1 MNICYKCGQ
10 EMVTEEYYKSNKSK
24 FSVEPKFNHN
34 EHIIQNALFGRL
46 KPSNILCKQCGT
58 DASTDIDKDF
68 VTLFHFITETIKHIL
83 IKKDHGKGSLNTMKG
98 VQYDGDFVR
107 KRDIMIRDN
116 VVAPKEPFYEYDSFK
131 SKLTIYATK
140 ARAQQYKNVVCKE
153 LSAQGVD
160 YDQLEVEFAE
170 DILHLGAVGIF
181 FTEGIENFHQKL
193 TNGFR
198 KIAAGYA
205 TYCGIERANLKKLLK
220 IDENGK
226 AEFITESNVFPFIA
240 VGTID
245 CLIEVNRPDIE
256 RHFPSHTI
264 ILFSQKLSEEI
275 HHLYCYIDLF
285 STFQYYVLLND
296 NYNGE
301 SIYHSYHQATAFE
314 TKPWTDVKATRPK
327 YFNIIVDDYQVD
339 TSKYKG
345 TTLGDYADF
354 LQQEVDNYTFDPSL
368 SLKEQVNHFMDMI
381 MQSYTAAQT
390 NFFSTPLV
398 QSLKEL
404 KGSEPIILMQ
414 ELQDYFQAE
423 NSHQTFRT
431 SFWEDDGSGRFGE
444 IISTP
449 IASHDKFMTKEVMQA
464 YCTMKFNQM
473 SEFIFSNTE
482 DIKKNKL

>member
-10 EMVTEEYYKSNKSK
+10 EMVTEEYYKSNKLK
-24 FSVEPKFNHN
+24 FSVEPKLNHN

-46 KPSNILCKQCGT
+46 KPNNILCKQCGT

-140 ARAQQYKNVVCKE
+140 ARAQQYKNVVRKE
-153 LSAQGVD
+153 LSDQGVD
-160 YDQLEVEFAE
+160 YDQQKVEFVE
-170 DILHLGAVGIF
+170 DISHLGEIGIF

-205 TYCGIERANLKKLLK
+205 TYCGIKRANLKNLLK

-240 VGTID
+240 VGTVD
-245 CLIEVNRPDIE
+245 YLIELNRQDIE

-264 ILFSQKLSEEI
+264 ILFSQRLSEEVQ
-275 HHLYCYIDLF
+275 HLYCYIDLF

-296 NYNGE
+296 NYDGE
-301 SIYHSYHQATAFE
+301 SIYHNYHQATVFE
-314 TKPWTDVKATRPK
+314 TKPWTDVKTTKPK
-327 YFNIIVDDYQVD
+327 YFNIIVDDYQID

-345 TTLGDYADF
+345 TTLSDYADF
-354 LQQEVDNYTFDPSL
+354 LQQEVDNYKFDPSL
-368 SLKEQVNHFMDMI
+368 SLKKQIDRFMDMI
-381 MQSYTAAQT
+381 MQSYTAAQMS
-390 NFFSTPLV
+390 FFNTPLV

-404 KGSEPIILMQ
+404 QGSAQTILLR
-414 ELQDYFQAE
+414 ELQDYFHAE
-423 NSHQTFRT
+423 NSFQTFRT
-431 SFWEDDGSGRFGE
+431 SFWENDGSGRFAE

-449 IASHDKFMTKEVMQA
+449 IASCDNFMTKEAMRA

-473 SEFIFSNTE
+473 SEFISSNTE
-482 DIKKNKL
+482 DIKTNKL